1 MSIYAN
7 GSRGAVL
14 RAAFLPYYP
23 FCWIAFLEDFMV
35 HGGCGDE
42 YLHKEATGESVE
54 DILSSAFV
62 FSETEHCELWTAVGF
77 GRMLESREDML
88 QFENMLRA
96 EMSPGATDPPS
107 DTREVVPLGL
117 SSRKIHL
124 PKK

>member
-1 MSIYAN
+1 
-7 GSRGAVL
+7 
-14 RAAFLPYYP
+14 
-23 FCWIAFLEDFMV
+23 MV

-54 DILSSAFV
+54 DILSSAFA
-62 FSETEHCELWTAVGF
+62 FSETEHCDLWAAVGF

-96 EMSPGATDPPS
+96 EMSPGATDPSS